1 MGYEPNELPDCST
14 PQRYGSVGSAKRQIF
29 RAFKEGCYD
38 DTLMAN
44 VSRARGWIALT
55 FLALLAGACDSK
67 SADPNALP
75 SWIAVYP
82 GSPTPERAGSA
93 FVFQTKDEPE
103 KILDFYERQLDQN
116 GVHKEARGGGE
127 YGGFLAAGDDA
138 HNRNVMIDVRP
149 DKGTS
154 EVSIT
159 VVAKK

>member
-1 MGYEPNELPDCST
+1 M
-14 PQRYGSVGSAKRQIF
+14 AK
-29 RAFKEGCYD
+29 
-38 DTLMAN
+38 
-44 VSRARGWIALT
+44 VSRARGWIGLA
-55 FLALLAGACDSK
+55 FLSLLVSACGSK
-67 SADPNALP
+67 SSDPNALP

-93 FVFQTKDEPE
+93 FVFETKDPPE

-127 YGGFLAAGDDA
+127 YGGFLAAGDEA

-149 DKGTS
+149 DKGVS
-154 EVSIT
+154 EVTIT